1 MHDAPIPPS
10 RPSRSTSGSAN
21 TTGWF
26 VLLWVAWVLVPLG
39 LAGSA
44 LGNLLTFFGELPT
57 DAEEAQARQ
66 LFLLAAAVAVAIPV
80 VGLIMSL
87 RAGRQGSAA
96 AFVVAGASPSWLPWR
111 SSSARPRRSPDR
123 PSRRTSRVVP
133 ARSTAAGTT
142 AVPAASAQSPMS
154 AASSPMTRSK

>member
-96 AFVVAGASPSWLPWR
+96 AFVVAGGLSLLAAVAVVVGTAPEEPRSAIPSHQPGGACQEHSGGDNR
-111 SSSARPRRSPDR
+111 CP
-123 PSRRTSRVVP
+123 
-133 ARSTAAGTT
+133 GG
-142 AVPAASAQSPMS
+142 
-154 AASSPMTRSK
+154 